1 MAYKPKNRA
10 LRVNL
15 PKGALYLSRKGCC
28 NGGHQMSEDLI
39 HVTDSDFEQEIL
51 KSEKPALVDFWA
63 PWCGPCLRIAPLIEE
78 LAVEYKDKVKVAK
91 VNVDESRKVAADLGI
106 MSIPTLMLFKGGK
119 VIDKIIGLVPKDRLK
134 EFVKKA
140 L

>member
-1 MAYKPKNRA
+1 
-10 LRVNL
+10 
-15 PKGALYLSRKGCC
+15 
-28 NGGHQMSEDLI
+28 MSKDLI

-63 PWCGPCLRIAPLIEE
+63 PWCGPCQRIAPIIEE
-78 LAVEYKDKVKVAK
+78 LAAEYKDKVKVAK
-91 VNVDESRKVAADLGI
+91 INVDESRKVATDMGV

-119 VIDKIIGLVPKDRLK
+119 VIDKVIGLVPKDRLK
-134 EFVKKA
+134 EIVNKA